1 VVLHGWAMHSM
12 VWKPVARQL
21 EAVFKVSWVDLPGHG
36 VNREVTALSLTAV
49 LDLLKPHIPQDSH
62 IMGWS
67 LGGLIAQA
75 LTNEITDRINS
86 LTFIASTPRFS
97 QTDNWPHAMSQAVLD
112 QFADNLEQDL
122 DATIKRFIA
131 LQFMGIPEARTL
143 QRALTQEI
151 LQGLYQNPEVTDENN
166 ALEDNLISQTVS
178 KRLKSGGGVLSN
190 PQKVALKL
198 GLDALKQAD
207 YRHQALAMPQHWL
220 LAGKDRLIPP
230 LMRND
235 LKKMR
240 PNAQISFL
248 KNAGHAPFMTHPDEF
263 LHAVIPFIQSHA

>member
-1 VVLHGWAMHSM
+1 MVLHGWAMHST

-21 EAVFKVSWVDLPGHG
+21 EAVFTVSWVDLPGHG
-36 VNREVTALSLTAV
+36 VNRDVTATSLSAV
-49 LDLLKPHIPQDSH
+49 LALLKPHIPQGTH
-62 IMGWS
+62 LMGWS

-75 LTNEITDRINS
+75 LADELTDRINS
-86 LTFIASTPRFS
+86 VTCVASTPRFS
-97 QTDNWPHAMSQAVLD
+97 QAVDWPHAMSQAVLD
-112 QFADNLEQDL
+112 QFAVNLEHDL
-122 DATIKRFIA
+122 EATIKRFIA

-166 ALEDNLISQTVS
+166 AFEANIIARTVS
-178 KRLKSGGGVLSN
+178 KSIKSGGGVLSN

-198 GLDALKQAD
+198 GLDTLKGAD
-207 YRHQALAMPQHWL
+207 YRQQTLAMPQHWL
-220 LAGKDRLIPP
+220 VAGKDRLIPP
-230 LMRND
+230 PIRND

-263 LHAVIPFIQSHA
+263 LNVVIPFIQSHA